1 MECGH
6 GLPRL
11 GSACTAWTRRQTS
24 WPASSSPTAG
34 MMGVI
39 RLWPRHPH
47 GRYGGHKA
55 MAKTPTWQVW
65 GSQGCSQD
73 THMAGMGVT
82 RLWPRHPHGR
92 YGGHKALA
100 KTPTW
105 QVWRSQ
111 GCGQDT
117 HMAGMGVT
125 KLWPRHPHVRYE
137 GQKCGQDA
145 KMAGMVITRVAKMP
159 KWQVW
164 WKKHGRQEVTMEC
177 SCPVISLHL
186 TKYSYLMSNISG
198 RSRDEYSGS
207 AGRWEIL
214 HHPFHLHDGAGGR
227 LHSQAGGA
235 NKKTT
240 FVLL

>member
-1 MECGH
+1 
-6 GLPRL
+6 
-11 GSACTAWTRRQTS
+11 
-24 WPASSSPTAG
+24 
-34 MMGVI
+34 
-39 RLWPRHPH
+39 
-47 GRYGGHKA
+47 
-55 MAKTPTWQVW
+55 
-65 GSQGCSQD
+65 
-73 THMAGMGVT
+73 MAGMGVT

-159 KWQVW
+159 KWQV
-164 WKKHGRQEVTMEC
+164 
-177 SCPVISLHL
+177 
-186 TKYSYLMSNISG
+186 
-198 RSRDEYSGS
+198 
-207 AGRWEIL
+207 
-214 HHPFHLHDGAGGR
+214 
-227 LHSQAGGA
+227 
-235 NKKTT
+235 
-240 FVLL
+240 